1 MRLWCIAV
9 GLTLCMRLESKK
21 LLTSSVSWARR
32 TFGTLVLSLGIAGD
46 HPGISFADSGWDDRN
61 RLAAEVWRTV
71 DDLFYDRSFNNVDWF
86 KLRQST
92 VRKHYASDA
101 ELYASLQD
109 MVGRLGDKYTRY
121 LSPAQYAALLSS
133 SQGSLVGLGVELGSI
148 ATSDSKGNRIV
159 VLRVE
164 EGSPAETA
172 GIREGDVVLNVDGLD
187 ASKVSAEEVAA
198 VMRYAPP
205 SGILS
210 LCVIL

>member
-1 MRLWCIAV
+1 MRLWWIVVA
-9 GLTLCMRLESKK
+9 LTLCLRLESKR

-32 TFGTLVLSLGIAGD
+32 GLGALVVSLGITGY
-46 HPGISFADSGWDDRN
+46 HPGTSLADSGWDDRN

-92 VRKHYASDA
+92 VRKHYSSDA

-133 SQGSLVGLGVELGSI
+133 SQGSLVGLGVELGSLP
-148 ATSDSKGNRIV
+148 ASDSKGSSIV

-164 EGSPAETA
+164 EASPAQA
-172 GIREGDVVLNVDGLD
+172 SGIQEGDVVLNVDGLD
-187 ASKVSAEEVAA
+187 ASKVSAEEIAA
-198 VMRYAPP
+198 AMRY
-205 SGILS
+205 SMLT
-210 LCVIL
+210 LHVFL